1 MPGIN
6 NLLGMIKSRRRRDT
20 IIVGLL
26 IGVCLVLLLGYISQ

>member
-26 IGVCLVLLLGYISQ
+26 IGVCLVLLLGYITH